1 MSLNNTPSA
10 NRLHV
15 ALFGRR
21 NSGKS
26 SLINALT
33 GQDTALVSDIPGTT
47 TDTVSKAMEIQGIGP
62 CLFIDTP
69 GFDDEGELGE
79 MRIIRTLKAIEQ
91 TDIALLLCEDEAHEE
106 EKKWMKQLE
115 EKNIPVILLLNK
127 ADIRKDIAST
137 LLRIEKDCGQKPLVI
152 SAKER
157 TGIKKIHQAILEKL
171 PADFGQQTITGNLVK
186 EGDLVL
192 LVMPQDIQA
201 PKGRLILPQVQTMR
215 ELLDKK
221 CLVMSCTTDQIAST
235 LQALSRPPKL
245 IITDSQVFHTVY
257 EQKPA
262 DSLLTSFSVLM
273 AGYKGDIHYYIE
285 DLPHFIVPWH
295 YHPAIEIMYITRG
308 IGTRFVGDCIE
319 QYEEGDVCMIGP
331 NLPHEWRNDDAYFDK
346 ESGLRAT
353 CICLFFKR
361 EIFDPNFIRLPEM
374 NNIRD
379 LIERSRRGL
388 KFTGNSKLE
397 ITRFI
402 RSSVND
408 VGVRKVTNLLTL
420 LELMATST
428 EYELLASVGFTNSVN
443 SEDFER
449 FNKVYKFLVKNFATS
464 IRLEEVS
471 TLVGLTPTA
480 FCRYFKERTK
490 KTFVEYLNEMRI
502 GYSKKLLLENKMKI
516 STISGEVGFPN
527 LSNFISQ
534 FKKVTGMSPSQFQ
547 KQFGVKAKQAI

>member
-1 MSLNNTPSA
+1 M
-10 NRLHV
+10 
-15 ALFGRR
+15 
-21 NSGKS
+21 
-26 SLINALT
+26 
-33 GQDTALVSDIPGTT
+33 
-47 TDTVSKAMEIQGIGP
+47 
-62 CLFIDTP
+62 
-69 GFDDEGELGE
+69 
-79 MRIIRTLKAIEQ
+79 
-91 TDIALLLCEDEAHEE
+91 
-106 EKKWMKQLE
+106 
-115 EKNIPVILLLNK
+115 
-127 ADIRKDIAST
+127 
-137 LLRIEKDCGQKPLVI
+137 KPLY
-152 SAKER
+152 
-157 TGIKKIHQAILEKL
+157 QDL
-171 PADFGQQTITGNLVK
+171 PFPI
-186 EGDLVL
+186 
-192 LVMPQDIQA
+192 
-201 PKGRLILPQVQTMR
+201 
-215 ELLDKK
+215 
-221 CLVMSCTTDQIAST
+221 
-235 LQALSRPPKL
+235 
-245 IITDSQVFHTVY
+245 DSH
-257 EQKPA
+257 
-262 DSLLTSFSVLM
+262 
-273 AGYKGDIHYYIE
+273 IHYYIE

-388 KFTGNSKLE
+388 KFTGKSKLE
-397 ITRFI
+397 ITWFI

-502 GYSKKLLLENKMKI
+502 GYSKNYYWKTK
-516 STISGEVGFPN
+516 
-527 LSNFISQ
+527 
-534 FKKVTGMSPSQFQ
+534 
-547 KQFGVKAKQAI
+547 

>member
-1 MSLNNTPSA
+1 M
-10 NRLHV
+10 
-15 ALFGRR
+15 
-21 NSGKS
+21 
-26 SLINALT
+26 
-33 GQDTALVSDIPGTT
+33 
-47 TDTVSKAMEIQGIGP
+47 
-62 CLFIDTP
+62 
-69 GFDDEGELGE
+69 
-79 MRIIRTLKAIEQ
+79 
-91 TDIALLLCEDEAHEE
+91 
-106 EKKWMKQLE
+106 
-115 EKNIPVILLLNK
+115 
-127 ADIRKDIAST
+127 
-137 LLRIEKDCGQKPLVI
+137 KPLY
-152 SAKER
+152 
-157 TGIKKIHQAILEKL
+157 QDL
-171 PADFGQQTITGNLVK
+171 PFPI
-186 EGDLVL
+186 
-192 LVMPQDIQA
+192 
-201 PKGRLILPQVQTMR
+201 
-215 ELLDKK
+215 
-221 CLVMSCTTDQIAST
+221 
-235 LQALSRPPKL
+235 
-245 IITDSQVFHTVY
+245 DSH
-257 EQKPA
+257 
-262 DSLLTSFSVLM
+262 
-273 AGYKGDIHYYIE
+273 IHYYIE

-353 CICLFFKR
+353 RICLFFKR

-388 KFTGNSKLE
+388 KFTGKSKLE

>member
-1 MSLNNTPSA
+1 M
-10 NRLHV
+10 
-15 ALFGRR
+15 
-21 NSGKS
+21 
-26 SLINALT
+26 
-33 GQDTALVSDIPGTT
+33 
-47 TDTVSKAMEIQGIGP
+47 
-62 CLFIDTP
+62 
-69 GFDDEGELGE
+69 
-79 MRIIRTLKAIEQ
+79 
-91 TDIALLLCEDEAHEE
+91 
-106 EKKWMKQLE
+106 
-115 EKNIPVILLLNK
+115 
-127 ADIRKDIAST
+127 
-137 LLRIEKDCGQKPLVI
+137 KPLY
-152 SAKER
+152 
-157 TGIKKIHQAILEKL
+157 QDL
-171 PADFGQQTITGNLVK
+171 PFPI
-186 EGDLVL
+186 
-192 LVMPQDIQA
+192 
-201 PKGRLILPQVQTMR
+201 
-215 ELLDKK
+215 
-221 CLVMSCTTDQIAST
+221 
-235 LQALSRPPKL
+235 
-245 IITDSQVFHTVY
+245 DSH
-257 EQKPA
+257 
-262 DSLLTSFSVLM
+262 
-273 AGYKGDIHYYIE
+273 IHYYIE

-319 QYEEGDVCMIGP
+319 QYEEGDICMIGP

-361 EIFDPNFIRLPEM
+361 EIFDQNFIRLPEM

>member
-1 MSLNNTPSA
+1 M
-10 NRLHV
+10 
-15 ALFGRR
+15 
-21 NSGKS
+21 
-26 SLINALT
+26 
-33 GQDTALVSDIPGTT
+33 
-47 TDTVSKAMEIQGIGP
+47 
-62 CLFIDTP
+62 
-69 GFDDEGELGE
+69 
-79 MRIIRTLKAIEQ
+79 
-91 TDIALLLCEDEAHEE
+91 
-106 EKKWMKQLE
+106 
-115 EKNIPVILLLNK
+115 
-127 ADIRKDIAST
+127 
-137 LLRIEKDCGQKPLVI
+137 KPLY
-152 SAKER
+152 
-157 TGIKKIHQAILEKL
+157 QDL
-171 PADFGQQTITGNLVK
+171 PFPI
-186 EGDLVL
+186 
-192 LVMPQDIQA
+192 
-201 PKGRLILPQVQTMR
+201 
-215 ELLDKK
+215 
-221 CLVMSCTTDQIAST
+221 
-235 LQALSRPPKL
+235 
-245 IITDSQVFHTVY
+245 DSH
-257 EQKPA
+257 
-262 DSLLTSFSVLM
+262 
-273 AGYKGDIHYYIE
+273 IHYYIE

-428 EYELLASVGFTNSVN
+428 EYELLASVGFTSSVN

>member
-1 MSLNNTPSA
+1 M
-10 NRLHV
+10 
-15 ALFGRR
+15 
-21 NSGKS
+21 
-26 SLINALT
+26 
-33 GQDTALVSDIPGTT
+33 
-47 TDTVSKAMEIQGIGP
+47 
-62 CLFIDTP
+62 
-69 GFDDEGELGE
+69 
-79 MRIIRTLKAIEQ
+79 
-91 TDIALLLCEDEAHEE
+91 
-106 EKKWMKQLE
+106 
-115 EKNIPVILLLNK
+115 
-127 ADIRKDIAST
+127 
-137 LLRIEKDCGQKPLVI
+137 KPLY
-152 SAKER
+152 
-157 TGIKKIHQAILEKL
+157 QDL
-171 PADFGQQTITGNLVK
+171 PFPI
-186 EGDLVL
+186 
-192 LVMPQDIQA
+192 
-201 PKGRLILPQVQTMR
+201 
-215 ELLDKK
+215 
-221 CLVMSCTTDQIAST
+221 
-235 LQALSRPPKL
+235 
-245 IITDSQVFHTVY
+245 DSH
-257 EQKPA
+257 
-262 DSLLTSFSVLM
+262 
-273 AGYKGDIHYYIE
+273 IHYHIE

-388 KFTGNSKLE
+388 KFTGKSKLE

>member
-1 MSLNNTPSA
+1 M
-10 NRLHV
+10 
-15 ALFGRR
+15 
-21 NSGKS
+21 
-26 SLINALT
+26 
-33 GQDTALVSDIPGTT
+33 
-47 TDTVSKAMEIQGIGP
+47 
-62 CLFIDTP
+62 
-69 GFDDEGELGE
+69 
-79 MRIIRTLKAIEQ
+79 
-91 TDIALLLCEDEAHEE
+91 
-106 EKKWMKQLE
+106 
-115 EKNIPVILLLNK
+115 
-127 ADIRKDIAST
+127 
-137 LLRIEKDCGQKPLVI
+137 KPLY
-152 SAKER
+152 
-157 TGIKKIHQAILEKL
+157 QDL
-171 PADFGQQTITGNLVK
+171 PF
-186 EGDLVL
+186 
-192 LVMPQDIQA
+192 
-201 PKGRLILPQVQTMR
+201 LI
-215 ELLDKK
+215 
-221 CLVMSCTTDQIAST
+221 
-235 LQALSRPPKL
+235 
-245 IITDSQVFHTVY
+245 DSH
-257 EQKPA
+257 
-262 DSLLTSFSVLM
+262 
-273 AGYKGDIHYYIE
+273 IHYYIE

-388 KFTGNSKLE
+388 KFTGKSKLE

-428 EYELLASVGFTNSVN
+428 EYELLSSVGFTNSVN

>member
-1 MSLNNTPSA
+1 M
-10 NRLHV
+10 
-15 ALFGRR
+15 
-21 NSGKS
+21 
-26 SLINALT
+26 
-33 GQDTALVSDIPGTT
+33 
-47 TDTVSKAMEIQGIGP
+47 
-62 CLFIDTP
+62 
-69 GFDDEGELGE
+69 
-79 MRIIRTLKAIEQ
+79 
-91 TDIALLLCEDEAHEE
+91 
-106 EKKWMKQLE
+106 
-115 EKNIPVILLLNK
+115 
-127 ADIRKDIAST
+127 
-137 LLRIEKDCGQKPLVI
+137 KPLY
-152 SAKER
+152 
-157 TGIKKIHQAILEKL
+157 QDL
-171 PADFGQQTITGNLVK
+171 PFPI
-186 EGDLVL
+186 
-192 LVMPQDIQA
+192 
-201 PKGRLILPQVQTMR
+201 
-215 ELLDKK
+215 
-221 CLVMSCTTDQIAST
+221 
-235 LQALSRPPKL
+235 
-245 IITDSQVFHTVY
+245 DSH
-257 EQKPA
+257 
-262 DSLLTSFSVLM
+262 
-273 AGYKGDIHYYIE
+273 IHYYIE

-502 GYSKKLLLENKMKI
+502 SYSKKLLLENKMKI

>member
-1 MSLNNTPSA
+1 M
-10 NRLHV
+10 
-15 ALFGRR
+15 
-21 NSGKS
+21 
-26 SLINALT
+26 
-33 GQDTALVSDIPGTT
+33 
-47 TDTVSKAMEIQGIGP
+47 
-62 CLFIDTP
+62 
-69 GFDDEGELGE
+69 
-79 MRIIRTLKAIEQ
+79 
-91 TDIALLLCEDEAHEE
+91 
-106 EKKWMKQLE
+106 
-115 EKNIPVILLLNK
+115 
-127 ADIRKDIAST
+127 
-137 LLRIEKDCGQKPLVI
+137 KPLY
-152 SAKER
+152 
-157 TGIKKIHQAILEKL
+157 QDL
-171 PADFGQQTITGNLVK
+171 PFPI
-186 EGDLVL
+186 
-192 LVMPQDIQA
+192 
-201 PKGRLILPQVQTMR
+201 
-215 ELLDKK
+215 
-221 CLVMSCTTDQIAST
+221 
-235 LQALSRPPKL
+235 
-245 IITDSQVFHTVY
+245 DSH
-257 EQKPA
+257 
-262 DSLLTSFSVLM
+262 
-273 AGYKGDIHYYIE
+273 IHYYIE

-388 KFTGNSKLE
+388 KFTGKSKLE

-449 FNKVYKFLVKNFATS
+449 FNKVYKFLVKNFVTS

>member
-1 MSLNNTPSA
+1 M
-10 NRLHV
+10 
-15 ALFGRR
+15 
-21 NSGKS
+21 
-26 SLINALT
+26 
-33 GQDTALVSDIPGTT
+33 
-47 TDTVSKAMEIQGIGP
+47 
-62 CLFIDTP
+62 
-69 GFDDEGELGE
+69 
-79 MRIIRTLKAIEQ
+79 
-91 TDIALLLCEDEAHEE
+91 
-106 EKKWMKQLE
+106 
-115 EKNIPVILLLNK
+115 
-127 ADIRKDIAST
+127 
-137 LLRIEKDCGQKPLVI
+137 KPLY
-152 SAKER
+152 
-157 TGIKKIHQAILEKL
+157 QDL
-171 PADFGQQTITGNLVK
+171 PFPI
-186 EGDLVL
+186 
-192 LVMPQDIQA
+192 
-201 PKGRLILPQVQTMR
+201 
-215 ELLDKK
+215 
-221 CLVMSCTTDQIAST
+221 
-235 LQALSRPPKL
+235 
-245 IITDSQVFHTVY
+245 DSH
-257 EQKPA
+257 
-262 DSLLTSFSVLM
+262 
-273 AGYKGDIHYYIE
+273 IHYYIE

-388 KFTGNSKLE
+388 KFTGKSKLE

-527 LSNFISQ
+527 LANFISQ

>member
-1 MSLNNTPSA
+1 M
-10 NRLHV
+10 
-15 ALFGRR
+15 
-21 NSGKS
+21 
-26 SLINALT
+26 
-33 GQDTALVSDIPGTT
+33 
-47 TDTVSKAMEIQGIGP
+47 
-62 CLFIDTP
+62 
-69 GFDDEGELGE
+69 
-79 MRIIRTLKAIEQ
+79 
-91 TDIALLLCEDEAHEE
+91 
-106 EKKWMKQLE
+106 
-115 EKNIPVILLLNK
+115 
-127 ADIRKDIAST
+127 
-137 LLRIEKDCGQKPLVI
+137 KPLY
-152 SAKER
+152 
-157 TGIKKIHQAILEKL
+157 QDL
-171 PADFGQQTITGNLVK
+171 PFPI
-186 EGDLVL
+186 
-192 LVMPQDIQA
+192 
-201 PKGRLILPQVQTMR
+201 
-215 ELLDKK
+215 
-221 CLVMSCTTDQIAST
+221 
-235 LQALSRPPKL
+235 
-245 IITDSQVFHTVY
+245 DSH
-257 EQKPA
+257 
-262 DSLLTSFSVLM
+262 
-273 AGYKGDIHYYIE
+273 IHYYIE

-516 STISGEVGFPN
+516 STISGEVVFPN

>member
-1 MSLNNTPSA
+1 M
-10 NRLHV
+10 
-15 ALFGRR
+15 
-21 NSGKS
+21 
-26 SLINALT
+26 
-33 GQDTALVSDIPGTT
+33 
-47 TDTVSKAMEIQGIGP
+47 
-62 CLFIDTP
+62 
-69 GFDDEGELGE
+69 
-79 MRIIRTLKAIEQ
+79 
-91 TDIALLLCEDEAHEE
+91 
-106 EKKWMKQLE
+106 
-115 EKNIPVILLLNK
+115 
-127 ADIRKDIAST
+127 
-137 LLRIEKDCGQKPLVI
+137 KPLY
-152 SAKER
+152 
-157 TGIKKIHQAILEKL
+157 QDL
-171 PADFGQQTITGNLVK
+171 PFPI
-186 EGDLVL
+186 
-192 LVMPQDIQA
+192 
-201 PKGRLILPQVQTMR
+201 
-215 ELLDKK
+215 
-221 CLVMSCTTDQIAST
+221 
-235 LQALSRPPKL
+235 
-245 IITDSQVFHTVY
+245 DSH
-257 EQKPA
+257 
-262 DSLLTSFSVLM
+262 
-273 AGYKGDIHYYIE
+273 IHYYIE

-331 NLPHEWRNDDAYFDK
+331 NLPHEWRNNDAYFDK

-361 EIFDPNFIRLPEM
+361 EIFDPNFIRLPET

>member
-1 MSLNNTPSA
+1 M
-10 NRLHV
+10 
-15 ALFGRR
+15 
-21 NSGKS
+21 
-26 SLINALT
+26 
-33 GQDTALVSDIPGTT
+33 
-47 TDTVSKAMEIQGIGP
+47 
-62 CLFIDTP
+62 
-69 GFDDEGELGE
+69 
-79 MRIIRTLKAIEQ
+79 
-91 TDIALLLCEDEAHEE
+91 
-106 EKKWMKQLE
+106 
-115 EKNIPVILLLNK
+115 
-127 ADIRKDIAST
+127 
-137 LLRIEKDCGQKPLVI
+137 KPLY
-152 SAKER
+152 
-157 TGIKKIHQAILEKL
+157 QDL
-171 PADFGQQTITGNLVK
+171 PFPI
-186 EGDLVL
+186 
-192 LVMPQDIQA
+192 
-201 PKGRLILPQVQTMR
+201 
-215 ELLDKK
+215 
-221 CLVMSCTTDQIAST
+221 
-235 LQALSRPPKL
+235 
-245 IITDSQVFHTVY
+245 DSH
-257 EQKPA
+257 
-262 DSLLTSFSVLM
+262 
-273 AGYKGDIHYYIE
+273 IHYYIE

-388 KFTGNSKLE
+388 KFTGKSKLE

-547 KQFGVKAKQAI
+547 KQFGVKG

>member
-1 MSLNNTPSA
+1 M
-10 NRLHV
+10 
-15 ALFGRR
+15 
-21 NSGKS
+21 
-26 SLINALT
+26 
-33 GQDTALVSDIPGTT
+33 
-47 TDTVSKAMEIQGIGP
+47 
-62 CLFIDTP
+62 
-69 GFDDEGELGE
+69 
-79 MRIIRTLKAIEQ
+79 
-91 TDIALLLCEDEAHEE
+91 
-106 EKKWMKQLE
+106 
-115 EKNIPVILLLNK
+115 
-127 ADIRKDIAST
+127 
-137 LLRIEKDCGQKPLVI
+137 KPLY
-152 SAKER
+152 
-157 TGIKKIHQAILEKL
+157 QDL
-171 PADFGQQTITGNLVK
+171 PFPI
-186 EGDLVL
+186 
-192 LVMPQDIQA
+192 
-201 PKGRLILPQVQTMR
+201 
-215 ELLDKK
+215 
-221 CLVMSCTTDQIAST
+221 
-235 LQALSRPPKL
+235 
-245 IITDSQVFHTVY
+245 DSH
-257 EQKPA
+257 
-262 DSLLTSFSVLM
+262 
-273 AGYKGDIHYYIE
+273 IHYYIE

-388 KFTGNSKLE
+388 KFTGKSKLE

-428 EYELLASVGFTNSVN
+428 EYELLASLGFTNYVN

>member
-1 MSLNNTPSA
+1 M
-10 NRLHV
+10 
-15 ALFGRR
+15 
-21 NSGKS
+21 
-26 SLINALT
+26 
-33 GQDTALVSDIPGTT
+33 
-47 TDTVSKAMEIQGIGP
+47 
-62 CLFIDTP
+62 
-69 GFDDEGELGE
+69 
-79 MRIIRTLKAIEQ
+79 
-91 TDIALLLCEDEAHEE
+91 
-106 EKKWMKQLE
+106 
-115 EKNIPVILLLNK
+115 
-127 ADIRKDIAST
+127 
-137 LLRIEKDCGQKPLVI
+137 KPLY
-152 SAKER
+152 
-157 TGIKKIHQAILEKL
+157 QDL
-171 PADFGQQTITGNLVK
+171 PFPI
-186 EGDLVL
+186 
-192 LVMPQDIQA
+192 
-201 PKGRLILPQVQTMR
+201 
-215 ELLDKK
+215 
-221 CLVMSCTTDQIAST
+221 
-235 LQALSRPPKL
+235 
-245 IITDSQVFHTVY
+245 DSH
-257 EQKPA
+257 
-262 DSLLTSFSVLM
+262 
-273 AGYKGDIHYYIE
+273 IHYYIE

-388 KFTGNSKLE
+388 KFTGKSKLE

-408 VGVRKVTNLLTL
+408 VGVRKVTNFLTL

>member
-1 MSLNNTPSA
+1 M
-10 NRLHV
+10 
-15 ALFGRR
+15 
-21 NSGKS
+21 
-26 SLINALT
+26 
-33 GQDTALVSDIPGTT
+33 
-47 TDTVSKAMEIQGIGP
+47 
-62 CLFIDTP
+62 
-69 GFDDEGELGE
+69 
-79 MRIIRTLKAIEQ
+79 
-91 TDIALLLCEDEAHEE
+91 
-106 EKKWMKQLE
+106 
-115 EKNIPVILLLNK
+115 
-127 ADIRKDIAST
+127 
-137 LLRIEKDCGQKPLVI
+137 KPLY
-152 SAKER
+152 
-157 TGIKKIHQAILEKL
+157 QDL
-171 PADFGQQTITGNLVK
+171 PFPI
-186 EGDLVL
+186 
-192 LVMPQDIQA
+192 
-201 PKGRLILPQVQTMR
+201 
-215 ELLDKK
+215 
-221 CLVMSCTTDQIAST
+221 
-235 LQALSRPPKL
+235 
-245 IITDSQVFHTVY
+245 DSH
-257 EQKPA
+257 
-262 DSLLTSFSVLM
+262 
-273 AGYKGDIHYYIE
+273 IHYYIE

-331 NLPHEWRNDDAYFDK
+331 NLPHDAYFDK

>member
-1 MSLNNTPSA
+1 MIIDLDDYETTLPRSA
-10 NRLHV
+10 IPNRQ
-15 ALFGRR
+15 
-21 NSGKS
+21 SY
-26 SLINALT
+26 
-33 GQDTALVSDIPGTT
+33 
-47 TDTVSKAMEIQGIGP
+47 
-62 CLFIDTP
+62 
-69 GFDDEGELGE
+69 
-79 MRIIRTLKAIEQ
+79 
-91 TDIALLLCEDEAHEE
+91 
-106 EKKWMKQLE
+106 
-115 EKNIPVILLLNK
+115 
-127 ADIRKDIAST
+127 T
-137 LLRIEKDCGQKPLVI
+137 LLYR
-152 SAKER
+152 
-157 TGIKKIHQAILEKL
+157 
-171 PADFGQQTITGNLVK
+171 
-186 EGDLVL
+186 
-192 LVMPQDIQA
+192 
-201 PKGRLILPQVQTMR
+201 RLAALH
-215 ELLDKK
+215 
-221 CLVMSCTTDQIAST
+221 CT
-235 LQALSRPPKL
+235 
-245 IITDSQVFHTVY
+245 
-257 EQKPA
+257 
-262 DSLLTSFSVLM
+262 
-273 AGYKGDIHYYIE
+273 
-285 DLPHFIVPWH
+285 WH

>member
-1 MSLNNTPSA
+1 M
-10 NRLHV
+10 
-15 ALFGRR
+15 
-21 NSGKS
+21 
-26 SLINALT
+26 
-33 GQDTALVSDIPGTT
+33 
-47 TDTVSKAMEIQGIGP
+47 
-62 CLFIDTP
+62 
-69 GFDDEGELGE
+69 
-79 MRIIRTLKAIEQ
+79 
-91 TDIALLLCEDEAHEE
+91 
-106 EKKWMKQLE
+106 
-115 EKNIPVILLLNK
+115 
-127 ADIRKDIAST
+127 
-137 LLRIEKDCGQKPLVI
+137 KPLY
-152 SAKER
+152 
-157 TGIKKIHQAILEKL
+157 QDL
-171 PADFGQQTITGNLVK
+171 PFPI
-186 EGDLVL
+186 
-192 LVMPQDIQA
+192 
-201 PKGRLILPQVQTMR
+201 
-215 ELLDKK
+215 
-221 CLVMSCTTDQIAST
+221 
-235 LQALSRPPKL
+235 
-245 IITDSQVFHTVY
+245 DSH
-257 EQKPA
+257 
-262 DSLLTSFSVLM
+262 
-273 AGYKGDIHYYIE
+273 IHYYIE

-388 KFTGNSKLE
+388 KFTGKSKLE

-490 KTFVEYLNEMRI
+490 KTFVEYLKEMRI

>member
-1 MSLNNTPSA
+1 M
-10 NRLHV
+10 
-15 ALFGRR
+15 
-21 NSGKS
+21 
-26 SLINALT
+26 
-33 GQDTALVSDIPGTT
+33 
-47 TDTVSKAMEIQGIGP
+47 
-62 CLFIDTP
+62 
-69 GFDDEGELGE
+69 
-79 MRIIRTLKAIEQ
+79 
-91 TDIALLLCEDEAHEE
+91 
-106 EKKWMKQLE
+106 
-115 EKNIPVILLLNK
+115 
-127 ADIRKDIAST
+127 
-137 LLRIEKDCGQKPLVI
+137 KPLY
-152 SAKER
+152 
-157 TGIKKIHQAILEKL
+157 QDL
-171 PADFGQQTITGNLVK
+171 PFPI
-186 EGDLVL
+186 
-192 LVMPQDIQA
+192 
-201 PKGRLILPQVQTMR
+201 
-215 ELLDKK
+215 
-221 CLVMSCTTDQIAST
+221 
-235 LQALSRPPKL
+235 
-245 IITDSQVFHTVY
+245 DSH
-257 EQKPA
+257 
-262 DSLLTSFSVLM
+262 
-273 AGYKGDIHYYIE
+273 IHYYIE

-331 NLPHEWRNDDAYFDK
+331 NLPHEWRNDDAYFVK

>member
-1 MSLNNTPSA
+1 M
-10 NRLHV
+10 
-15 ALFGRR
+15 
-21 NSGKS
+21 
-26 SLINALT
+26 
-33 GQDTALVSDIPGTT
+33 
-47 TDTVSKAMEIQGIGP
+47 
-62 CLFIDTP
+62 
-69 GFDDEGELGE
+69 
-79 MRIIRTLKAIEQ
+79 
-91 TDIALLLCEDEAHEE
+91 
-106 EKKWMKQLE
+106 
-115 EKNIPVILLLNK
+115 
-127 ADIRKDIAST
+127 
-137 LLRIEKDCGQKPLVI
+137 KPLY
-152 SAKER
+152 
-157 TGIKKIHQAILEKL
+157 QDL
-171 PADFGQQTITGNLVK
+171 PF
-186 EGDLVL
+186 
-192 LVMPQDIQA
+192 
-201 PKGRLILPQVQTMR
+201 LI
-215 ELLDKK
+215 
-221 CLVMSCTTDQIAST
+221 
-235 LQALSRPPKL
+235 
-245 IITDSQVFHTVY
+245 DSH
-257 EQKPA
+257 
-262 DSLLTSFSVLM
+262 
-273 AGYKGDIHYYIE
+273 IHYYIE

-388 KFTGNSKLE
+388 KFTGKSKLE

-428 EYELLASVGFTNSVN
+428 EYELLSSVGFTNSVN

-502 GYSKKLLLENKMKI
+502 GYSKKLLLENNMKI

>member
-1 MSLNNTPSA
+1 M
-10 NRLHV
+10 
-15 ALFGRR
+15 
-21 NSGKS
+21 
-26 SLINALT
+26 
-33 GQDTALVSDIPGTT
+33 
-47 TDTVSKAMEIQGIGP
+47 
-62 CLFIDTP
+62 
-69 GFDDEGELGE
+69 
-79 MRIIRTLKAIEQ
+79 
-91 TDIALLLCEDEAHEE
+91 
-106 EKKWMKQLE
+106 
-115 EKNIPVILLLNK
+115 
-127 ADIRKDIAST
+127 
-137 LLRIEKDCGQKPLVI
+137 KPLY
-152 SAKER
+152 
-157 TGIKKIHQAILEKL
+157 QDL
-171 PADFGQQTITGNLVK
+171 PFPI
-186 EGDLVL
+186 
-192 LVMPQDIQA
+192 
-201 PKGRLILPQVQTMR
+201 
-215 ELLDKK
+215 
-221 CLVMSCTTDQIAST
+221 
-235 LQALSRPPKL
+235 
-245 IITDSQVFHTVY
+245 DSH
-257 EQKPA
+257 
-262 DSLLTSFSVLM
+262 
-273 AGYKGDIHYYIE
+273 IHYYIE

-319 QYEEGDVCMIGP
+319 QYEEGDVCMIGS

-388 KFTGNSKLE
+388 KFTGKSKLE

-428 EYELLASVGFTNSVN
+428 EYELLASVIACQ
-443 SEDFER
+443 
-449 FNKVYKFLVKNFATS
+449 NFATS

-502 GYSKKLLLENKMKI
+502 GYSKKLLLENKMRT

>member
-1 MSLNNTPSA
+1 M
-10 NRLHV
+10 
-15 ALFGRR
+15 
-21 NSGKS
+21 
-26 SLINALT
+26 
-33 GQDTALVSDIPGTT
+33 
-47 TDTVSKAMEIQGIGP
+47 
-62 CLFIDTP
+62 
-69 GFDDEGELGE
+69 
-79 MRIIRTLKAIEQ
+79 
-91 TDIALLLCEDEAHEE
+91 
-106 EKKWMKQLE
+106 
-115 EKNIPVILLLNK
+115 
-127 ADIRKDIAST
+127 
-137 LLRIEKDCGQKPLVI
+137 KPLY
-152 SAKER
+152 
-157 TGIKKIHQAILEKL
+157 QDL
-171 PADFGQQTITGNLVK
+171 PFPI
-186 EGDLVL
+186 
-192 LVMPQDIQA
+192 
-201 PKGRLILPQVQTMR
+201 
-215 ELLDKK
+215 
-221 CLVMSCTTDQIAST
+221 
-235 LQALSRPPKL
+235 
-245 IITDSQVFHTVY
+245 DSH
-257 EQKPA
+257 
-262 DSLLTSFSVLM
+262 
-273 AGYKGDIHYYIE
+273 IHYYIE

-308 IGTRFVGDCIE
+308 IGTRFFWDCIE

>member
-1 MSLNNTPSA
+1 M
-10 NRLHV
+10 
-15 ALFGRR
+15 
-21 NSGKS
+21 
-26 SLINALT
+26 
-33 GQDTALVSDIPGTT
+33 
-47 TDTVSKAMEIQGIGP
+47 
-62 CLFIDTP
+62 
-69 GFDDEGELGE
+69 
-79 MRIIRTLKAIEQ
+79 
-91 TDIALLLCEDEAHEE
+91 
-106 EKKWMKQLE
+106 
-115 EKNIPVILLLNK
+115 
-127 ADIRKDIAST
+127 
-137 LLRIEKDCGQKPLVI
+137 KPLY
-152 SAKER
+152 
-157 TGIKKIHQAILEKL
+157 QDL
-171 PADFGQQTITGNLVK
+171 PFPI
-186 EGDLVL
+186 
-192 LVMPQDIQA
+192 
-201 PKGRLILPQVQTMR
+201 
-215 ELLDKK
+215 
-221 CLVMSCTTDQIAST
+221 
-235 LQALSRPPKL
+235 
-245 IITDSQVFHTVY
+245 DSH
-257 EQKPA
+257 
-262 DSLLTSFSVLM
+262 
-273 AGYKGDIHYYIE
+273 IHYYIE

-449 FNKVYKFLVKNFATS
+449 FNKVSKFLVKNFATS

>member
-1 MSLNNTPSA
+1 M
-10 NRLHV
+10 
-15 ALFGRR
+15 
-21 NSGKS
+21 
-26 SLINALT
+26 
-33 GQDTALVSDIPGTT
+33 
-47 TDTVSKAMEIQGIGP
+47 
-62 CLFIDTP
+62 
-69 GFDDEGELGE
+69 
-79 MRIIRTLKAIEQ
+79 
-91 TDIALLLCEDEAHEE
+91 
-106 EKKWMKQLE
+106 
-115 EKNIPVILLLNK
+115 
-127 ADIRKDIAST
+127 
-137 LLRIEKDCGQKPLVI
+137 KPLY
-152 SAKER
+152 
-157 TGIKKIHQAILEKL
+157 QDL
-171 PADFGQQTITGNLVK
+171 PFTI
-186 EGDLVL
+186 
-192 LVMPQDIQA
+192 
-201 PKGRLILPQVQTMR
+201 
-215 ELLDKK
+215 
-221 CLVMSCTTDQIAST
+221 
-235 LQALSRPPKL
+235 
-245 IITDSQVFHTVY
+245 DSH
-257 EQKPA
+257 
-262 DSLLTSFSVLM
+262 
-273 AGYKGDIHYYIE
+273 IHYYIE
-285 DLPHFIVPWH
+285 DLQHFIVPWH

>member
-1 MSLNNTPSA
+1 M
-10 NRLHV
+10 
-15 ALFGRR
+15 
-21 NSGKS
+21 
-26 SLINALT
+26 
-33 GQDTALVSDIPGTT
+33 
-47 TDTVSKAMEIQGIGP
+47 
-62 CLFIDTP
+62 
-69 GFDDEGELGE
+69 
-79 MRIIRTLKAIEQ
+79 
-91 TDIALLLCEDEAHEE
+91 
-106 EKKWMKQLE
+106 
-115 EKNIPVILLLNK
+115 
-127 ADIRKDIAST
+127 
-137 LLRIEKDCGQKPLVI
+137 KPLY
-152 SAKER
+152 
-157 TGIKKIHQAILEKL
+157 QDL
-171 PADFGQQTITGNLVK
+171 PFPI
-186 EGDLVL
+186 
-192 LVMPQDIQA
+192 
-201 PKGRLILPQVQTMR
+201 
-215 ELLDKK
+215 
-221 CLVMSCTTDQIAST
+221 
-235 LQALSRPPKL
+235 
-245 IITDSQVFHTVY
+245 DSH
-257 EQKPA
+257 
-262 DSLLTSFSVLM
+262 
-273 AGYKGDIHYYIE
+273 IHYCIE

>member
-1 MSLNNTPSA
+1 M
-10 NRLHV
+10 
-15 ALFGRR
+15 
-21 NSGKS
+21 
-26 SLINALT
+26 
-33 GQDTALVSDIPGTT
+33 
-47 TDTVSKAMEIQGIGP
+47 
-62 CLFIDTP
+62 
-69 GFDDEGELGE
+69 
-79 MRIIRTLKAIEQ
+79 
-91 TDIALLLCEDEAHEE
+91 
-106 EKKWMKQLE
+106 
-115 EKNIPVILLLNK
+115 
-127 ADIRKDIAST
+127 
-137 LLRIEKDCGQKPLVI
+137 KPLY
-152 SAKER
+152 
-157 TGIKKIHQAILEKL
+157 QDL
-171 PADFGQQTITGNLVK
+171 PFPI
-186 EGDLVL
+186 
-192 LVMPQDIQA
+192 
-201 PKGRLILPQVQTMR
+201 
-215 ELLDKK
+215 
-221 CLVMSCTTDQIAST
+221 
-235 LQALSRPPKL
+235 
-245 IITDSQVFHTVY
+245 DSH
-257 EQKPA
+257 
-262 DSLLTSFSVLM
+262 
-273 AGYKGDIHYYIE
+273 IHYYIE

-379 LIERSRRGL
+379 LIERSQRGL

>member
-1 MSLNNTPSA
+1 M
-10 NRLHV
+10 
-15 ALFGRR
+15 
-21 NSGKS
+21 
-26 SLINALT
+26 
-33 GQDTALVSDIPGTT
+33 
-47 TDTVSKAMEIQGIGP
+47 
-62 CLFIDTP
+62 
-69 GFDDEGELGE
+69 
-79 MRIIRTLKAIEQ
+79 
-91 TDIALLLCEDEAHEE
+91 
-106 EKKWMKQLE
+106 
-115 EKNIPVILLLNK
+115 
-127 ADIRKDIAST
+127 
-137 LLRIEKDCGQKPLVI
+137 KPLY
-152 SAKER
+152 
-157 TGIKKIHQAILEKL
+157 QDL
-171 PADFGQQTITGNLVK
+171 PFPI
-186 EGDLVL
+186 
-192 LVMPQDIQA
+192 
-201 PKGRLILPQVQTMR
+201 
-215 ELLDKK
+215 
-221 CLVMSCTTDQIAST
+221 
-235 LQALSRPPKL
+235 
-245 IITDSQVFHTVY
+245 DSH
-257 EQKPA
+257 
-262 DSLLTSFSVLM
+262 
-273 AGYKGDIHYYIE
+273 IHYYIE

-471 TLVGLTPTA
+471 TLVGLIPTA

>member
-1 MSLNNTPSA
+1 M
-10 NRLHV
+10 
-15 ALFGRR
+15 
-21 NSGKS
+21 
-26 SLINALT
+26 
-33 GQDTALVSDIPGTT
+33 
-47 TDTVSKAMEIQGIGP
+47 
-62 CLFIDTP
+62 
-69 GFDDEGELGE
+69 
-79 MRIIRTLKAIEQ
+79 
-91 TDIALLLCEDEAHEE
+91 
-106 EKKWMKQLE
+106 
-115 EKNIPVILLLNK
+115 
-127 ADIRKDIAST
+127 
-137 LLRIEKDCGQKPLVI
+137 KPLY
-152 SAKER
+152 
-157 TGIKKIHQAILEKL
+157 QDL
-171 PADFGQQTITGNLVK
+171 PFPI
-186 EGDLVL
+186 
-192 LVMPQDIQA
+192 
-201 PKGRLILPQVQTMR
+201 
-215 ELLDKK
+215 
-221 CLVMSCTTDQIAST
+221 
-235 LQALSRPPKL
+235 
-245 IITDSQVFHTVY
+245 DSH
-257 EQKPA
+257 
-262 DSLLTSFSVLM
+262 
-273 AGYKGDIHYYIE
+273 IHYYIE

-397 ITRFI
+397 ITWFI

>member
-1 MSLNNTPSA
+1 MQIIFASVSY
-10 NRLHV
+10 RRVV
-15 ALFGRR
+15 A
-21 NSGKS
+21 
-26 SLINALT
+26 
-33 GQDTALVSDIPGTT
+33 D
-47 TDTVSKAMEIQGIGP
+47 
-62 CLFIDTP
+62 
-69 GFDDEGELGE
+69 
-79 MRIIRTLKAIEQ
+79 
-91 TDIALLLCEDEAHEE
+91 
-106 EKKWMKQLE
+106 
-115 EKNIPVILLLNK
+115 
-127 ADIRKDIAST
+127 
-137 LLRIEKDCGQKPLVI
+137 LR
-152 SAKER
+152 
-157 TGIKKIHQAILEKL
+157 
-171 PADFGQQTITGNLVK
+171 
-186 EGDLVL
+186 
-192 LVMPQDIQA
+192 
-201 PKGRLILPQVQTMR
+201 
-215 ELLDKK
+215 
-221 CLVMSCTTDQIAST
+221 
-235 LQALSRPPKL
+235 
-245 IITDSQVFHTVY
+245 
-257 EQKPA
+257 
-262 DSLLTSFSVLM
+262 
-273 AGYKGDIHYYIE
+273 IHYYIE

-388 KFTGNSKLE
+388 KFTGKSKLE

>member
-1 MSLNNTPSA
+1 MIIDL
-10 NRLHV
+10 
-15 ALFGRR
+15 
-21 NSGKS
+21 
-26 SLINALT
+26 
-33 GQDTALVSDIPGTT
+33 DDYETT
-47 TDTVSKAMEIQGIGP
+47 FP
-62 CLFIDTP
+62 IDS
-69 GFDDEGELGE
+69 
-79 MRIIRTLKAIEQ
+79 
-91 TDIALLLCEDEAHEE
+91 H
-106 EKKWMKQLE
+106 
-115 EKNIPVILLLNK
+115 
-127 ADIRKDIAST
+127 
-137 LLRIEKDCGQKPLVI
+137 
-152 SAKER
+152 
-157 TGIKKIHQAILEKL
+157 
-171 PADFGQQTITGNLVK
+171 
-186 EGDLVL
+186 
-192 LVMPQDIQA
+192 
-201 PKGRLILPQVQTMR
+201 
-215 ELLDKK
+215 
-221 CLVMSCTTDQIAST
+221 
-235 LQALSRPPKL
+235 
-245 IITDSQVFHTVY
+245 
-257 EQKPA
+257 
-262 DSLLTSFSVLM
+262 
-273 AGYKGDIHYYIE
+273 IHYYIE

>member
-1 MSLNNTPSA
+1 M
-10 NRLHV
+10 
-15 ALFGRR
+15 
-21 NSGKS
+21 
-26 SLINALT
+26 
-33 GQDTALVSDIPGTT
+33 
-47 TDTVSKAMEIQGIGP
+47 
-62 CLFIDTP
+62 
-69 GFDDEGELGE
+69 
-79 MRIIRTLKAIEQ
+79 
-91 TDIALLLCEDEAHEE
+91 
-106 EKKWMKQLE
+106 
-115 EKNIPVILLLNK
+115 
-127 ADIRKDIAST
+127 
-137 LLRIEKDCGQKPLVI
+137 KPLY
-152 SAKER
+152 
-157 TGIKKIHQAILEKL
+157 QDL
-171 PADFGQQTITGNLVK
+171 PFPI
-186 EGDLVL
+186 
-192 LVMPQDIQA
+192 
-201 PKGRLILPQVQTMR
+201 
-215 ELLDKK
+215 
-221 CLVMSCTTDQIAST
+221 
-235 LQALSRPPKL
+235 
-245 IITDSQVFHTVY
+245 DSH
-257 EQKPA
+257 
-262 DSLLTSFSVLM
+262 
-273 AGYKGDIHYYIE
+273 IHYYIE

-388 KFTGNSKLE
+388 KLTGNSKLE

>member
-1 MSLNNTPSA
+1 M
-10 NRLHV
+10 
-15 ALFGRR
+15 
-21 NSGKS
+21 
-26 SLINALT
+26 
-33 GQDTALVSDIPGTT
+33 
-47 TDTVSKAMEIQGIGP
+47 
-62 CLFIDTP
+62 
-69 GFDDEGELGE
+69 
-79 MRIIRTLKAIEQ
+79 
-91 TDIALLLCEDEAHEE
+91 
-106 EKKWMKQLE
+106 
-115 EKNIPVILLLNK
+115 
-127 ADIRKDIAST
+127 
-137 LLRIEKDCGQKPLVI
+137 KPLY
-152 SAKER
+152 
-157 TGIKKIHQAILEKL
+157 QDL
-171 PADFGQQTITGNLVK
+171 PFPI
-186 EGDLVL
+186 
-192 LVMPQDIQA
+192 
-201 PKGRLILPQVQTMR
+201 
-215 ELLDKK
+215 
-221 CLVMSCTTDQIAST
+221 
-235 LQALSRPPKL
+235 
-245 IITDSQVFHTVY
+245 DSH
-257 EQKPA
+257 
-262 DSLLTSFSVLM
+262 
-273 AGYKGDIHYYIE
+273 IHYYIE

-428 EYELLASVGFTNSVN
+428 EYELLASVGLTNSVN